1 MDTLM
6 IVVIAIHASSGV
18 FWAGS
23 TATLANLGPNAGTSA
38 ERLFPFQMGSA
49 GLTVLTGLALWAYW
63 RGGALGTSELILL
76 FGILA
81 AFVAGAVQGS
91 IVGPARRA
99 LAGAEGAESALHQR
113 IAGAHRVAAGL
124 LTITVITMVVSRF
137 F

>member
-23 TATLANLGPNAGTSA
+23 TATLANLGANAGNSA

-76 FGILA
+76 LGILA
-81 AFVAGAVQGS
+81 AVVAGALQGS
-91 IVGPARRA
+91 IIGPARRA
-99 LAGAEGAESALHQR
+99 LAGANGADSALHDR
-113 IAGAHRVAAGL
+113 MTKAHRAAAGL
-124 LTITVITMVVSRF
+124 LTITVITMVISRF